1 MTFYACAASR
11 NRKRS
16 LARMCLVR
24 PIVGW
29 EEPDHLHQYSTA
41 DAGVL
46 GIALIAKPSL
56 SIGPAEGCGTVTMLQ
71 IRLQKS
77 GRSMENCEAE
87 PN

>member
-1 MTFYACAASR
+1 
-11 NRKRS
+11 
-16 LARMCLVR
+16 MCLVR

-29 EEPDHLHQYSTA
+29 EEPDHLHQCSTA

-46 GIALIAKPSL
+46 GIALTAKPSL
-56 SIGPAEGCGTVTMLQ
+56 SIGPAEGCGKTVMMLQ
-71 IRLQKS
+71 ICLQKS